1 MQNVDKDSVIL
12 SRDEYNILVAAAASQ
27 RNLQLTNKEADAI
40 VYAIRSIRVLDL
52 YRRKDGVETAKI
64 LAEIAKR
71 LERADG

>member
-27 RNLQLTNKEADAI
+27 RNLQLTNKEADAL

-52 YRRKDGVETAKI
+52 YRRRDGVETAKI

-71 LERADG
+71 LERSDG

>member
-27 RNLQLTNKEADAI
+27 RNLQLTNREADAL

-52 YRRKDGVETAKI
+52 YRRRDGVETAKI

-71 LERADG
+71 LERSDG